1 MKFYKLAMDMNR
13 PNDVVCHYENDF
25 GIQQNEFQIAKKYSN
40 WDGKFYFTFDKRE
53 GDTLTDYLANDKGW
67 FVVSIRL
74 KQLLD
79 NMNTNI
85 QFLPVQVIET
95 SSSQKYEYYIANVLE
110 LVDAL
115 CLEKSEYFETEI
127 PELGTIYTVSKFAIY
142 ESKVQNIDVFKL
154 ANRQE
159 IPIFVSETFK
169 EIIEKNDI
177 TGIEL
182 REIRVA

>member
-1 MKFYKLAMDMNR
+1 MKYFKLAMDMSR
-13 PNDVVCHYENDF
+13 PNDVVCHYDNDY
-25 GIQQNEFQIAKKYSN
+25 GIEQNVLQIGKRYSD
-40 WDGKFYFTFDKRE
+40 WDGQFHFTFDKSE
-53 GDTLTDYLANDKGW
+53 GEFFTDYLANDKGW
-67 FVVSIRL
+67 FVVSEKLRQILEKL
-74 KQLLD
+74 K
-79 NMNTNI
+79 TNI
-85 QFLPVQVIET
+85 QFLPVEIIERGN
-95 SSSQKYEYYIANVLE
+95 KEKHEYYIANVLG

-115 CLEKSEYFETEI
+115 CLEKSEYFKTEI

-142 ESKVQNIDVFKL
+142 ENKVQNADVFKL

-169 EIIEKNDI
+169 EVIEKYEI